1 MYHPLVEDTKNIK
14 DNDLENR
21 ISDLN
26 KKYYIAARSGQGG
39 LCGQILTILDMLKEE
54 QQSRYKKNLESLTKK
69 NQDLDDLIN
78 VK

>member
-14 DNDLENR
+14 DIDLENR
-21 ISDLN
+21 ISDLTR
-26 KKYYIAARSGQGG
+26 KYYIAARSGQGG

-54 QQSRYKKNLESLTKK
+54 QRSRYKKNLEGLNKN

>member
-26 KKYYIAARSGQGG
+26 RKYYIAARSGQGG
-39 LCGQILTILDMLKEE
+39 LCGQILTILNMLREE
-54 QQSRYKKNLESLTKK
+54 QQSRYKKNLEGLNKK

>member
-14 DNDLENR
+14 DIDLENR
-21 ISDLN
+21 ISDLTR
-26 KKYYIAARSGQGG
+26 KYYIAARSGQGG

-54 QQSRYKKNLESLTKK
+54 QQSRYKKNLEGLNKN

>member
-26 KKYYIAARSGQGG
+26 RKYYIAARSGQGG

-54 QQSRYKKNLESLTKK
+54 QQSRYKKNLEGLNKK

>member
-1 MYHPLVEDTKNIK
+1 MYHPLVEDTKTIK
-14 DNDLENR
+14 DIDLENR
-21 ISDLN
+21 ISDLTR
-26 KKYYIAARSGQGG
+26 KYYIAARSGQGG

-54 QQSRYKKNLESLTKK
+54 QQSRYKKNLEGLNKN